1 MSDDGD
7 VFEESEDDG
16 VRDFDRL
23 SDILFRHVSTFADEE
38 GVADEMLVR
47 LLLRLSLSVRMM
59 TYAMSVAKP
68 SGGGLRLD
76 LDRFRRDADDLI
88 RGMKKDADQFIARA
102 KETIAAAEQGDDE
115 T

>member
-1 MSDDGD
+1 MATSCGFESRRPHQPVRRREVEMSDDGD
-7 VFEESEDDG
+7 AFEESEDDG

-59 TYAMSVAKP
+59 TYAMSVANP
-68 SGGGLRLD
+68 LA
-76 LDRFRRDADDLI
+76 AD
-88 RGMKKDADQFIARA
+88 
-102 KETIAAAEQGDDE
+102 
-115 T
+115 